1 MEHNKLVRDNIPEI
15 IEQSGRKPVIRVL
28 EDGEYLQQL
37 HKKLQEEIREFFESG
52 ETEELCDIA
61 EVVEAIA
68 AAKGVSKKEFQ
79 EMKEEKAKRNGRFE
93 RRIFLVRTQ

>member
-37 HKKLQEEIREFFESG
+37 HKKLLEETQEFLESS
-52 ETEELCDIA
+52 ETEELCDIV
-61 EVVEAIA
+61 EVIEAIA
-68 AAKGVSKKEFQ
+68 AAKGVSKEKLLA
-79 EMKEEKAKRNGRFE
+79 MKEEKAKRNGRFE
-93 RRIFLVRTQ
+93 RRVFLIRIQ